1 MPVYDKT
8 GSTVGLLGLFSD
20 ITERKQAEAALRES
34 EERFRSMADTAPVMI
49 WVTGPDKLFTFLNI
63 PATFIGGLKRTNRRA
78 ADVYLPPF
86 PFCSAVYNGGNR
98 GNFVRS
104 MTPADVLGFGRLC
117 VDATAGMVTVVEA
130 MHRTIAGDP
139 VAGIVGAAYAP
150 VRGIAKLVGHG
161 IDAVIAPLTE
171 MFGQT
176 QASPEREGMLA
187 AVNGILGDHL
197 AATQNPLAIPMR
209 LRRHGHPI
217 SLNGSDLRAAILR
230 PRRKVLVQVHGLC
243 MNDMQWTRRGRDYAA
258 ALAEELGW
266 TPVHLHYNSGLHI
279 STNGRGFAE
288 LMETLLQ
295 QWPVP
300 VRDIAIV
307 GHSSGGLVARSAYQY
322 GTTAGHRWPRRV
334 RKLIFLGTPHHGSA
348 LERIG
353 NLVNAGLDLS
363 RYSAPLARIASIRS
377 AGITDLRYGY
387 LLDDDWKGRDRFRHS
402 ADRRQPVPLPKRVRC
417 FTVAAS
423 LGRSHAIGDGLVS
436 VDSAL
441 GRHENPRHTLAFA
454 ARNQWIGHG
463 LNHWDLLDH
472 PAVYKRMRSWLAS

>member
-1 MPVYDKT
+1 MD
-8 GSTVGLLGLFSD
+8 G
-20 ITERKQAEAALRES
+20 AE
-34 EERFRSMADTAPVMI
+34 
-49 WVTGPDKLFTFLNI
+49 
-63 PATFIGGLKRTNRRA
+63 
-78 ADVYLPPF
+78 
-86 PFCSAVYNGGNR
+86 

-104 MTPADVLGFGRLC
+104 MIPADVLGFSRLG
-117 VDATAGMVTVVEA
+117 VDATAGMITVVEA
-130 MHRTIAGDP
+130 MHRTIAGNSL
-139 VAGIVGAAYAP
+139 AGMVGTAYAH

-161 IDAVIAPLTE
+161 IDAVIAPFSE
-171 MFGQT
+171 MGAET
-176 QASPEREGMLA
+176 QASPEREAMLA

-209 LRRHGHPI
+209 LRRRGHPM
-217 SLNGSDLRAAILR
+217 SLNRSDLRAAIVR
-230 PRRKVLVQVHGLC
+230 PSRKVLVLVHGLC
-243 MNDMQWTRRGRDYAA
+243 MNDLQWTRRGRDRAA
-258 ALAEELGW
+258 ALAEDLEW

-279 STNGRGFAE
+279 STNGRRFAE

-300 VRDIAIV
+300 VRNIAIV
-307 GHSSGGLVARSAYQY
+307 GHSSGGLLSRSAYRY
-322 GTTAGHRWPRRV
+322 ATMAGYRWPRRV
-334 RKLIFLGTPHHGSA
+334 RNLVFLGTPHHGSA

-353 NLVNAGLDLS
+353 NLVNVGLGLS

-387 LLDDDWKGRDRFRHS
+387 LLDDDWRGSDRFRHS
-402 ADRRQPVPLPKRVRC
+402 ADRRQPVPLPNRVRC

-423 LGRSHAIGDGLVS
+423 IGRNHAIGDGLVS

-441 GRHENPRHTLAFA
+441 GRHENPGHTLAFA

-472 PAVYKRMRSWLAS
+472 AAVYKRMRSWLAS